1 MAKKSKNKKVI
12 NVKPIENHDNI
23 QLNIKKELE
32 KEKEVKVKDVFQNYP
47 TKKKSSY

>member
-1 MAKKSKNKKVI
+1 MAKKSKNKKVV

-32 KEKEVKVKDVFQNYP
+32 KEKEVKPKDVFQNYP
-47 TKKKSSY
+47 TKKKTKY